1 MVMLVY
7 QRVYEIV
14 TVVCNWENQNI
25 IKGFAIAIFD
35 YQQVSVDIHEPLS
48 IVAHQ

>member
-1 MVMLVY
+1 MKF
-7 QRVYEIV
+7 V